1 MMDCHVLVNEYV
13 NWLKSG
19 IKVADV
25 GGVCEIT
32 TPFLD
37 RHRDHLQIYVKHSG
51 DDLILTDNAYT
62 LTDLR
67 LSGCDI
73 NTEKRSWILN
83 MALRSFG
90 VQLENDELVVR
101 ARPDNFAQKKHN
113 LIQAIL
119 TVGDMFV
126 LATPTVANVFRE
138 DVERYLD
145 EHEIRFTPDIKLAGK
160 SGIIHSFDFVIPAS
174 RSRPERI
181 VEAITNPNKQNT
193 SLLIFSWLDTRE
205 MRRAETVAYAILNN
219 KVNRIGRNSLEAL
232 HQYGIK
238 GILWTEI
245 HSHIKELAA

>member
-1 MMDCHVLVNEYV
+1 MMDCDVMVDEYI

-19 IKVADV
+19 IKIADV

-37 RHRDHLQIYVKHSG
+37 RHRDYIQIYVKHSG

-90 VQLENDELVVR
+90 VQLEEDELVVR

-126 LATPTVANVFRE
+126 LATPIVANIFRE

-145 EHEIRFTPDIKLAGK
+145 EHEIRFTPEIKIAGK

-174 RSRPERI
+174 KLRPERI
-181 VEAITNPNKQNT
+181 VEAVNNPNKQNT
-193 SLLIFSWLDTRE
+193 SLFMFSWLDTRE
-205 MRRAETVAYAILNN
+205 MRRAETVAYAILNDKTS
-219 KVNRIGRNSLEAL
+219 KVGQSRLDAL

-238 GILWTEI
+238 GIRWTEI
-245 HSHIKELAA
+245 HRHIRELAA